1 MAEQRRSNLSVCG
14 LLPNSRG
21 GAWLG
26 PGGGGAVGFDSDFPG
41 PLPGGPCPAPGL
53 VLLVRDSESGSVRAQ
68 HGRRGGPSQLG
79 SEAQRFG
86 MAPGAGTAQQPKCQA
101 ASSELP
107 GPHQLGTAR
116 PAPTRSC
123 PTRPGIFMSPC
134 GGAADEAHAAGQPHA
149 GGGCACEQCVRLC
162 CCGGVA
168 TSGGVPAARRDSHR
182 GVCGTVR
189 QHPHERRWVCHT
201 SGTC

>member
-107 GPHQLGTAR
+107 GPHQLGAAR
-116 PAPTRSC
+116 PAPEFSC
-123 PTRPGIFMSPC
+123 PR
-134 GGAADEAHAAGQPHA
+134 A
-149 GGGCACEQCVRLC
+149 
-162 CCGGVA
+162 
-168 TSGGVPAARRDSHR
+168 AARRMRLTRQASRTR
-182 GVCGTVR
+182 GGAVPVSSACAYAAAVVSQRAVGCQ
-189 QHPHERRWVCHT
+189 QHGEIATGVSAAR
-201 SGTC
+201 